1 MATKKQ
7 IFIPIAIAVT
17 AIAVAGALVAM
28 KKPPEKKEETV
39 ILPIVKTSPAQ
50 INPISLD
57 VKSHGLVKAKEQTQ
71 LVAQVSGQIV
81 EVSPL
86 FVQGGFVK
94 EGQVLVRIDPNDY
107 EAALTEAEASLAQAR
122 SALEIER
129 AQAHVAQAEWDRISK
144 NSNESIPSEL
154 YLRKPQLAEKL
165 ARYRAS
171 EAAVKR
177 ATRNLER
184 TFVKAPYDAIIA
196 ERSISLGSVVN
207 PGSFFGLV
215 SATEVAEIRLPVPDK
230 DLQYLVNHGLDSN
243 VTLSADYAGQEVQ
256 WQAKIVRS
264 EGVIDNKSRMTYLV
278 AEVQDPYGQ
287 TKTAKPLRFGA
298 YVNATIAGMQIP
310 EATLIPQHLVKN
322 NKVAVLNADNTLS
335 FRTVEIVREQNN
347 MVIATSGINFGE
359 KIITSALE
367 YPTEGMKLDPDT
379 AVAKSDEKKPNVE
392 TQLAMKEE

>member
-1 MATKKQ
+1 
-7 IFIPIAIAVT
+7 
-17 AIAVAGALVAM
+17 M

-207 PGSFFGLV
+207 PGSFFWP
-215 SATEVAEIRLPVPDK
+215 S
-230 DLQYLVNHGLDSN
+230 
-243 VTLSADYAGQEVQ
+243 
-256 WQAKIVRS
+256 
-264 EGVIDNKSRMTYLV
+264 
-278 AEVQDPYGQ
+278 
-287 TKTAKPLRFGA
+287 
-298 YVNATIAGMQIP
+298 
-310 EATLIPQHLVKN
+310 
-322 NKVAVLNADNTLS
+322 
-335 FRTVEIVREQNN
+335 
-347 MVIATSGINFGE
+347 
-359 KIITSALE
+359 
-367 YPTEGMKLDPDT
+367 
-379 AVAKSDEKKPNVE
+379 
-392 TQLAMKEE
+392 